1 MPSFA
6 LATHSSAAVEEVWK
20 LLHDPSSYPR
30 WWTGLETVQVR
41 RVTDV
46 EADYT
51 VWTEGFPDFPMDQ
64 IVRHGS
70 SRVTV
75 SCLVS
80 DLVFTWQLA
89 EAGDGT
95 DIEVRLDLPEREA
108 HRLATQRALIESSL
122 TRLAELAVL
131 D

>member
-6 LATHSSAAVEEVWK
+6 LARHSSAAVEEVWK
-20 LLHDPSSYPR
+20 LLHDPSTYPR
-30 WWTGLETVQVR
+30 WWTGLETVEVR
-41 RVTDV
+41 RLNETA
-46 EADYT
+46 ADYT

-89 EAGDGT
+89 ESDEGT
-95 DIEVRLDLPEREA
+95 DIAVRVDLPEREA
-108 HRLATQRALIESSL
+108 HRLETQRGLIESSL
-122 TRLAELAVL
+122 ATLAELAAAA
-131 D
+131 